1 MFVDAAG
8 RTAIARSIESESS
21 SRRVLSATR
30 SPGESGGRGP
40 QVLRPEV
47 AADEAAT
54 TQLHPGITQ
63 EVAPNESQ
71 RSPKPATRKALIY
84 EALFVARWRQR
95 RFEKGS

>member
-1 MFVDAAG
+1 MFVGAAG

-54 TQLHPGITQ
+54 TQTPPTNYAGSCAQREPKKPKASYAKSANLRGI
-63 EVAPNESQ
+63 VCGPLA
-71 RSPKPATRKALIY
+71 AAAI
-84 EALFVARWRQR
+84 
-95 RFEKGS
+95 